1 MIDLVLVFCLKK
13 NSYYLKKTRKRHL
26 FSKVHSGDMEEENSN
41 SSGIEEDNGVDR
53 YERSILERRID
64 KCLR

>member
-1 MIDLVLVFCLKK
+1 
-13 NSYYLKKTRKRHL
+13 
-26 FSKVHSGDMEEENSN
+26 MEEENSN